1 MTERTTCPACES
13 EVDTEWIDEPL
24 AYGLGADAVELHT
37 RVPLRHCPR
46 CKLDFTDHVAES
58 IRDKVVREHI
68 FSTLR
73 RPTQNH

>member
-1 MTERTTCPACES
+1 MSERIACPACDTEAT
-13 EVDTEWIDEPL
+13 TEWIDEPL
-24 AYGLGADAVELHT
+24 AYGLGADAVVLDT

-46 CKLDFTDHVAES
+46 CKLDFTDHVAEA